1 MPLCQHSLFNATHF
15 YPVIRF
21 SQSLEIM
28 SPLARYLTL
37 ALYSVA
43 SLAAPLERRAVINH
57 DAVVGFPETVPSGT
71 LGSLYL
77 KYKPFLKVDGG
88 CVPFPAV
95 DASGNTG

>member
-1 MPLCQHSLFNATHF
+1 
-15 YPVIRF
+15 
-21 SQSLEIM
+21 M
-28 SPLARYLTL
+28 SPLAQYLTL

-43 SLAAPLERRAVINH
+43 SFAAPLERRAVINH
-57 DAVVGFPETVPSGT
+57 DAVVGFPETVPTGT

-95 DASGNTG
+95 DASGNTGYQHPHCYLKVSN